1 MGRPEVEIVN
11 SRIFEQSR
19 ADLGGAFLRIL
30 GYFREDGTKAVERI
44 EQAMRAHDSAALVLP
59 AHTLKGEARHFGAL
73 PLGDLAELIETG
85 ARKCVDHKETPDE
98 LLVHVA
104 ALSPLFDETLG
115 WFERQTNPLVTRT
128 RGFARAGVQ
137 NQSFGRI

>member
-1 MGRPEVEIVN
+1 MPEVEIVN
-11 SRIFEQSR
+11 TRTFEQTR
-19 ADLGGAFLRIL
+19 ADLGAAFLRIL
-30 GYFREDGTKAVERI
+30 GYFREDGEKALLRL

-73 PLGDLAELIETG
+73 PLSDLAELIEMG
-85 ARKCVDHKETPDE
+85 ARKCVDHRETPEE

-104 ALSPLFDETLG
+104 ALRPLFEETLG
-115 WFERQTNPLVTRT
+115 WFERHTNPLATRA
-128 RGFARAGVQ
+128 RGIARAGVE